1 MDLQNRTLL
10 VLKYLWETTDES
22 HTVSLADISNFLIDH
37 GVSSPDSRTLKKDI
51 TQLIELGI
59 DIVHDRRVQNQ
70 YHIATRHFDS
80 PELKL
85 LIDAVQS
92 SRFIT
97 PKKSKEL
104 IAKLS
109 AFAGPHQTELLHREL
124 YVDRR
129 AKANN
134 ENIYLIVDRIHTA
147 ISEQKKVTFQYFD
160 YAPDKAKILRHD
172 GQVYTVSPYAL
183 IWNNDT
189 YYLIGFHERRN
200 QTTKFR
206 IDRITNLEISTNA
219 AADKPSDFNI
229 SEFFTQEFSMLDGKP
244 CEIELLCEN
253 PLMGNIVDRFGEQ
266 VHTEVVDGT
275 HFKVITMVD
284 LSNNFYGWVFASA
297 GKIKILSPAEAIKGF
312 YTLIDCYK

>member
-10 VLKYLWETTDES
+10 VLKYLWETTDEN

-134 ENIYLIVDRIHTA
+134 ENIYLIVQP
-147 ISEQKKVTFQYFD
+147 ISHCQPQRLSVNPANRWYHAESTQAEFRSIEADLLSMK
-160 YAPDKAKILRHD
+160 P
-172 GQVYTVSPYAL
+172 
-183 IWNNDT
+183 IW
-189 YYLIGFHERRN
+189 
-200 QTTKFR
+200 
-206 IDRITNLEISTNA
+206 A
-219 AADKPSDFNI
+219 
-229 SEFFTQEFSMLDGKP
+229 
-244 CEIELLCEN
+244 LLCSVWRTAVHMFTT
-253 PLMGNIVDRFGEQ
+253 PLRKKNSLCRKKPFLMKNGQYVLF
-266 VHTEVVDGT
+266 
-275 HFKVITMVD
+275 
-284 LSNNFYGWVFASA
+284 
-297 GKIKILSPAEAIKGF
+297 
-312 YTLIDCYK
+312 